1 MPHVRR
7 ITQDL
12 IAIAY
17 KRLLEQLPAL
27 TTLKLVARLE
37 LRGRGDVQVFRV
49 SAPGPEITKE
59 EPDDAR
65 IEISLPRADF
75 NDLADADI
83 SALAHRL
90 RARRRQDRRRS
101 GGAPAA
107 RRRDRQ
113 ARGARQAQARPL
125 SRARA
130 ARPTSEAPPHEPNEE
145 Q

>member
-1 MPHVRR
+1 VTS

-12 IAIAY
+12 IEIAY

-83 SALAHRL
+83 SHWQAAYEHGVVKIGGDPAVLRL
-90 RARRRQDRRRS
+90 L
-101 GGAPAA
+101 GGVIAKHE
-107 RRRDRQ
+107 
-113 ARGARQAQARPL
+113 ARGKLKRVR
-125 SRARA
+125 
-130 ARPTSEAPPHEPNEE
+130 
-145 Q
+145 